1 MGSDNFLIE
10 LTDPEDFSRDFQ
22 DYKFKT
28 VFVTVR
34 VYGVP
39 LGFRTQQLLTR
50 IVQSVGQIYEFHP
63 FSQPMIHARSEY
75 MWGTIKAKVMVRVR
89 DKIWVSFT
97 KDLAA
102 WAYLFYDRIGRICT
116 LCGVLFHSVQHCP
129 KSSFLGKGCRSP
141 WSKFLQL
148 SLDHG

>member
-34 VYGVP
+34 
-39 LGFRTQQLLTR
+39 LLTR

-75 MWGTIKAKVMVRVR
+75 MWDTIKAKVMVRVR

-102 WAYLFYDRIGRICT
+102 WAYLFYERIG
-116 LCGVLFHSVQHCP
+116 
-129 KSSFLGKGCRSP
+129 
-141 WSKFLQL
+141 
-148 SLDHG
+148 